1 MSLWLMAAALER
13 QTRSQEIRAVCAEA
27 MQDPMGQANMQAHRG
42 SLYEQ
47 LSSFSSL
54 VK

>member
-27 MQDPMGQANMQAHRG
+27 MQDPTGQTYTEAHTHKYTECAHY
-42 SLYEQ
+42 YE
-47 LSSFSSL
+47 
-54 VK
+54 